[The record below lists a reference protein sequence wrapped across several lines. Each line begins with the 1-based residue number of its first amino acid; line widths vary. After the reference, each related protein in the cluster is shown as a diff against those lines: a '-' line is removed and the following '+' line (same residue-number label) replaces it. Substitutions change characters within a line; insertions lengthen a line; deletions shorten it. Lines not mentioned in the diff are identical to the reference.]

1 MTRARAAGP
10 ASGETTNSPPP
21 GPRRIRATWWCSTSR
36 TASRSTARL
45 TPCRA
50 RSSGSDPSDVPT
62 GQPRATTSAS
72 IRRATRAASL
82 PSSGSGALPPGP
94 SAAVP
99 GSGQPAVA
107 TGMRAPRGPG
117 AGTPR
122 GRYSGYAKGRRVAA
136 PATAQKGLDM
146 RDAVIV
152 EAVRTPVGKRN
163 GGLSGV
169 HPADLSAHVLTAL
182 VERAGVDPALVDDV
196 VWGCVSQVGE
206 QTFDIARTAVLTAG
220 WPESVT
226 GVTVDRQCGSSQQ
239 SVHFAAAGLIAGQY
253 DVVVAGG
260 VESMSRVPM
269 GSSIGQGGG
278 MPYSQAFLD
287 RYDGARPNQGIGAEM
302 IAERWGLS
310 RQQLDEYSVAS
321 HEKAAAA
328 RAEGRFDAQ
337 IAPVPTDGGLVQHDE
352 GIRES
357 TVEKLGTLTTVFK
370 PEGGVI
376 TAGNSSQISDGSAAL
391 LMTTSDKARELGLTP
406 IARVHTAVL
415 AGADPVI
422 MLTAPIPA
430 TQKALARSGLSVD
443 EIGAFEVNEAFA
455 PVPLAWLA
463 ELGADAKALNPNG
476 GAIALG
482 HPLGGSGARLM
493 TTLVHHMRDNGIRYG
508 LQTMCEGGGQANATI
523 LELL

>member
-1 MTRARAAGP
+1 
-10 ASGETTNSPPP
+10 
-21 GPRRIRATWWCSTSR
+21 
-36 TASRSTARL
+36 
-45 TPCRA
+45 
-50 RSSGSDPSDVPT
+50 
-62 GQPRATTSAS
+62 
-72 IRRATRAASL
+72 
-82 PSSGSGALPPGP
+82 
-94 SAAVP
+94 VP
-99 GSGQPAVA
+99 GA
-107 TGMRAPRGPG
+107 TVEREERD
-117 AGTPR
+117 
-122 GRYSGYAKGRRVAA
+122 V
-136 PATAQKGLDM
+136 

-169 HPADLSAHVLTAL
+169 HPVDLSAHVLTSL
-182 VERAGVDPALVDDV
+182 VERAGLDPAEVDDV

-206 QTFDIARTAVLTAG
+206 QTFDIARTAVLAAG
-220 WPESVT
+220 WPEAVT

-239 SVHFAAAGLIAGQY
+239 SVHFAAAGLVSGQY

-269 GSSIGQGGG
+269 GTARAGADPFGPRFAERYGGVHI
-278 MPYSQAFLD
+278 
-287 RYDGARPNQGIGAEM
+287 NQGVGAEM

-310 RQQLDEYSVAS
+310 RQQCDEFSVAS

-337 IAPVPTDGGLVQHDE
+337 IAPVTTPDGTVVSQDE

-357 TVEKLGTLTTVFK
+357 TVEKLGTLKTVFK
-370 PEGGVI
+370 EDGVI
-376 TAGNSSQISDGSAAL
+376 HAGNSSQISDGSAGL
-391 LMTTSDKARELGLTP
+391 LMTTSEKAAELGLTP

-430 TQKALARSGLSVD
+430 TQKALAKSGLSID

-482 HPLGGSGARLM
+482 HPLGGSGARIM

>member
-1 MTRARAAGP
+1 
-10 ASGETTNSPPP
+10 
-21 GPRRIRATWWCSTSR
+21 
-36 TASRSTARL
+36 
-45 TPCRA
+45 
-50 RSSGSDPSDVPT
+50 
-62 GQPRATTSAS
+62 
-72 IRRATRAASL
+72 
-82 PSSGSGALPPGP
+82 
-94 SAAVP
+94 
-99 GSGQPAVA
+99 
-107 TGMRAPRGPG
+107 
-117 AGTPR
+117 
-122 GRYSGYAKGRRVAA
+122 
-136 PATAQKGLDM
+136 M

-152 EAVRTPVGKRN
+152 EAVRTPIGKRN

-169 HPADLSAHVLTAL
+169 HPADLSAHVLDSL
-182 VERAGVDPALVDDV
+182 VQRAGLDPAHVDDV
-196 VWGCVSQVGE
+196 IWGCVSQVGE
-206 QTFDIARTAVLTAG
+206 QTFDIARTAVLAAG
-220 WPESVT
+220 WPDSVT

-239 SVHFAAAGLIAGQY
+239 SVHFAAAGLVAGQY

-269 GSSIGQGGG
+269 GAAVGDADPFG
-278 MPYSQAFLD
+278 ARFAA
-287 RYDGARPNQGIGAEM
+287 RYDGVFPNQGIGAEM

-310 RQQLDEYSVAS
+310 RTQLDEYSVAS

-328 RAEGRFDAQ
+328 RSEGRFDGQ
-337 IAPVPTDGGLVQHDE
+337 IAPVTTDVGVVARDE

-357 TVEKLGTLTTVFK
+357 TVEKLGTLKTVFK

-391 LMTTSDKARELGLTP
+391 LMTTSEKAAELGLRP

-430 TQKALARSGLSVD
+430 TQKALAKSGLAID

-463 ELGADAKALNPNG
+463 DLGADPKALNPNG